1 MTPEEIRKFKREV
14 AEPRI
19 QQLLSTISIPEGFC
33 CINNLEMS
41 FWDGRSYGVSTEF
54 IASGLQ
60 KRNGVITKYDFKDYD
75 ISCAEFVEA
84 HKDCVFLSHSRLK
97 IYDQLDNLTLVTD
110 IGNLPCR
117 CVEIFPELAD
127 CCGLK
132 IQTSELE
139 FLKMKELLVEQS
151 KSDSLE
157 EKVSLNDKI
166 QSAASRTA
174 DSLNQQSAEHEQ
186 L

>member
-41 FWDGRSYGVSTEF
+41 FWDGRSYGADTQF
-54 IASGLQ
+54 IASGL
-60 KRNGVITKYDFKDYD
+60 KKENGVIVEYAFEEINIT
-75 ISCAEFVEA
+75 CAEFVDA
-84 HKDCVFLSHSRLK
+84 HKDSIFLADGDLK
-97 IYDQLDNLTLVTD
+97 IYDQLDNLTLTTD
-110 IGNLPCR
+110 IRNLCYR

-127 CCGLK
+127 CRNLN
-132 IQTSELE
+132 IQTSDLE

-151 KSDSLE
+151 KIDSHE
-157 EKVSLNDKI
+157 EKTSLSEKI
-166 QSAASRTA
+166 QAA
-174 DSLNQQSAEHEQ
+174 AERVEDGFVEHSEKYER
-186 L
+186 